1 MRRRFPFF
9 ALVLSYGLAVML
21 LAVPRA
27 AAEEAAQLPE
37 RFSGTVVLADQPK
50 SGTARIAVTIERWS
64 TVEERKAAK
73 EALRAG
79 GVNALIDAMRKSEV
93 GYLQIN
99 DSLGWRLR
107 LASTFQNERG
117 RIVRVATDRP
127 IGIQEGWRTSS
138 SLDYPVGVVEFILP
152 PEGDATGTLLMA
164 TKVRFDDQGNVEI
177 QSLPANTGPS
187 QIIGVRRE
195 VLKRKPKTA
204 EK

>member
-1 MRRRFPFF
+1 MMRRLPF
-9 ALVLSYGLAVML
+9 APLAAVAVTL
-21 LAVPRA
+21 LAAALA
-27 AAEEAAQLPE
+27 AAEETAQLPE
-37 RFSGTVVLADQPK
+37 RLSGTVVLADQPK

-64 TVEERKAAK
+64 TGEEKKAAK

-79 GVNALIDAMRKSEV
+79 GVNALIDTMRKAEV

-127 IGIQEGWRTSS
+127 IGIQEGWGKSFS
-138 SLDYPVGVVEFILP
+138 QDYPVGVIEFILP
-152 PEGDATGTLLMA
+152 PEGEATGTLLMA
-164 TKVRFDDQGNVEI
+164 TKVRFNDQGNVEI
-177 QSLPANTGPS
+177 QSLPTNTGPN

-204 EK
+204 NK